1 MENGNFMLWLAWF
14 AFGTGLVYVLWKR
27 YLPAVLQPL
36 PERADAPGAEALES
50 GAPAAPPAPAA
61 WLYCE
66 EGTVLDRKAEWFALR
81 PGGQTVIGRR
91 PRAATSETLFI
102 FLNAE
107 DIREDHVRVTF
118 DPAEQRYRVEALPQ
132 ALVLH
137 NNEKLEPGE
146 RVRLSDGDTLDL
158 GRISRFR
165 FTLTGPEED

>member
-14 AFGTGLVYVLWKR
+14 TFGTGLVYVLWKR
-27 YLPAVLQPL
+27 YLPAVLQAL
-36 PERADAPGAEALES
+36 PERAEDSGLEAPGS
-50 GAPAAPPAPAA
+50 GAVPLPVAPPA

-81 PGGQTVIGRR
+81 PGGETVLGRR

-107 DIREDHVRVTF
+107 DIREDHARVTF
-118 DPAEQRYRVEALPQ
+118 DPAEQRYTVEALPQ

-137 NNEKLEPGE
+137 NNERLEAGE
-146 RVRLSDGDTLDL
+146 RTRLSDGDTLDL